1 MDRGEGYLVPA
12 DAPLPA
18 SERDFPGEAFLQKA
32 LPMSQVVAWARQMAA
47 RHVLF
52 LFDNGFSG
60 TVFKAR
66 SLPDQPPHIT
76 RLTAEP
82 EDPDVGG

>member
-1 MDRGEGYLVPA
+1 M
-12 DAPLPA
+12 
-18 SERDFPGEAFLQKA
+18 
-32 LPMSQVVAWARQMAA
+32 
-47 RHVLF
+47 VLF
-52 LFDNGFSG
+52 LFDSCFSG